1 MLLTATSKPGEPYDD
16 RKSRRDRPLKTK
28 AQLKEKAGRR
38 LRPAERRQNR
48 RWGNRRYHLL
58 FGFTPFWEIAPD
70 ETN

>member
-1 MLLTATSKPGEPYDD
+1 MKLVALVIQRRTVGGFNATFVVYAIG
-16 RKSRRDRPLKTK
+16 RDL
-28 AQLKEKAGRR
+28 
-38 LRPAERRQNR
+38 NR